1 MNSMKTK
8 KGKIAVSLFA
18 VMLIACILTVSMTGC
33 SSSEVGVT
41 PVDVFF
47 VGTMQ
52 KNPTDTSDLMKEGT
66 ELVSVKTMLDTEK
79 WTLESHPYDVIA
91 GIYALAVTN
100 YNNVNRAAYMVMT
113 DSSVNAFQCSNLGN
127 KDVNVGIRST
137 YSNYRGENGYF
148 EQTVSGVTVLDGL
161 GGFISSLKS
170 NFGWNSQV
178 YQNDDFRIEKKG
190 FNAGAEFYG
199 EGNNDS
205 DVTKYIMG
213 AGNPK
218 LNKVKAKD
226 YRGDVTANLTK
237 SEEDDFV
244 SNRMFAWSELEA
256 YDGDKLTVAGTTY
269 YTGTYGTGWATSNYS
284 NKEYFDEEKT
294 SISYDADLDLYTLN
308 ITIINDYVD
317 EACDFTKGGLVKDTK
332 DYIALKNAKY
342 IESTAK
348 VEVYGS
354 GLIKSMQKIDTLES
368 KEKCDLTVAG
378 GMLGSCNGGGRA
390 SNRITMAFGYEK
402 EDCDALRLVALYW
415 PELATDT
422 SFQKAKNYNGSGSPL
437 KGIKALDLSK
447 YTTFKDY
454 KPQINDLAGKFNTLY
469 SYDWSTYSLDE
480 E

>member
-1 MNSMKTK
+1 MKTK
-8 KGKIAVSLFA
+8 KGKIAVSFFA
-18 VMLIACILTVSMTGC
+18 IMLIACILTVSMTGC

-52 KNPTDTSDLMKEGT
+52 KNPTDTSDLMKEDT
-66 ELVSVKTMLDTEK
+66 ELVSVKEMLDTEN
-79 WTLESHPYDVIA
+79 WTLEEDKYDVIA

-137 YSNYRGENGYF
+137 YSNYRGDNGYF
-148 EQTVSGVTVLDGL
+148 EQTVSGVTILDGL
-161 GGFISSLKS
+161 GGFINSLKS

-178 YQNDDFRIEKKG
+178 FQNDEFRIEKKG
-190 FNAGAEFYG
+190 FNAGAQFYG
-199 EGNNDS
+199 EGNNEGNA
-205 DVTKYIMG
+205 TKYIMG

-218 LNKVKAKD
+218 LDKAKEG
-226 YRGDVTANLTK
+226 YRGDL
-237 SEEDDFV
+237 V
-244 SNRMFAWSELEA
+244 SNIKSSPAEDFESDREYAWSQLEA
-256 YDGDKLTVAGTTY
+256 HEGDKLTVADTVY

-284 NKEYFDEEKT
+284 NKDYFDKEKT
-294 SISYDADLDLYTLN
+294 SISYDSDLDLYTLN
-308 ITIINDYVD
+308 ITIIDEFVD

-332 DYIALKNAKY
+332 DYIALKNAAY
-342 IESTAK
+342 IESSAK
-348 VEVYGS
+348 IEVYGS

-378 GMLGSCNGGGRA
+378 GMLGSCNGGGKA

-402 EDCDALRLVALYW
+402 EDCDVLRLAALYW

-422 SFQKAKNYNGSGSPL
+422 PFQKAKNFDGKGSPL
-437 KGIKALDLSK
+437 KNVKPLNLSS
-447 YTTFKDY
+447 YTSFNDY
-454 KPQINDLAGKFNTLY
+454 KPQINDLVGQFNTLY
-469 SYDWSTYSLDE
+469 SLDWSTYKLDKD
-480 E
+480 